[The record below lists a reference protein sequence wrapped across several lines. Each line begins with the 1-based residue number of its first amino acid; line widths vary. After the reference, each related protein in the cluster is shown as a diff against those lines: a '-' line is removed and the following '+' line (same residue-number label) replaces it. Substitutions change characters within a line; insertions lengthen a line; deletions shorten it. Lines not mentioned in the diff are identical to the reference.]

1 MEKLH
6 AVRAQVRGIS
16 RAALV
21 GTLVGF
27 ISAQAFASGLTETV
41 NAPSQTKTTN
51 MALPTVIA
59 DTPAGSSSSNALDAS
74 LLPSAPEVAKLVP
87 PAPLDPMVADAAQ
100 SEQALT
106 STHKPTSNKR
116 IQRPGMLAMG
126 IAGIPLMVVGA
137 YFYAYPTKATA
148 AKTEFGSIF
157 FVPGAAM
164 SAIGFPLAFHKKK

>member
-21 GTLVGF
+21 GTLVGL

-100 SEQALT
+100 SEQALHPLT
-106 STHKPTSNKR
+106 SRRATREYSGRECWQWELPVSLSWLWAPISTPTQPR
-116 IQRPGMLAMG
+116 PRQQRPSLEVSS
-126 IAGIPLMVVGA
+126 L
-137 YFYAYPTKATA
+137 
-148 AKTEFGSIF
+148 
-157 FVPGAAM
+157 
-164 SAIGFPLAFHKKK
+164 FPARQ